1 MIQKSDYQLVTEYK
15 ETNSPDVLLA
25 LYEKYMPLI
34 SKYSW
39 NYQVLDSYEDR
50 MQEAFFIISKV
61 MDYTNINMIN
71 PNYSCRNFIEL
82 KTKGYWGRE
91 YTSKLNRVKKME
103 VLSGLNYESSYH
115 RYQHNFVDE
124 IHSNITFKDFK
135 KALNEKESMI
145 LQMLQEGMPKTQIA
159 KKMGISKSTLTYHF
173 NKLREKYL
181 NHMA

>member
-1 MIQKSDYQLVTEYK
+1 MVQKSDYQLIIEYK

-50 MQEAFFIISKV
+50 IQEAFFIISKV

-103 VLSGLNYESSYH
+103 VLYNLNYESPYHSY
-115 RYQHNFVDE
+115 QPNFVDDV
-124 IHSNITFKDFK
+124 NFKIMLEDFK

-145 LQMLQEGMPKTQIA
+145 LRMLKEGMSKTQIA
-159 KKMGISKSTLTYHF
+159 EEMKISKSTLTY
-173 NKLREKYL
+173 NLKKLGEKYL
-181 NHMA
+181 SHMA